1 MKLEEQLRR
10 ELIAAV
16 KAKDEVKIRTLRF
29 TLAQIKDA
37 QIEKRDT
44 LTDAE
49 IVKVLQR
56 LTKQRD
62 EAIEAFSKG
71 GREDLVAK
79 ETQEKEI
86 LAGFLPT
93 QLSRQEIE
101 SAVDQV
107 LGKTESPN
115 FGQVMGQVMQQVGGS
130 ADGKLVAQVVE
141 QKLKAKP
148 SEQ

>member
-1 MKLEEQLRR
+1 LKLEEQLRR

-16 KAKDEVKIRTLRF
+16 KAKDKVKIQTLRF
-29 TLAQIKDA
+29 SLAQIKDA
-37 QIEKRDT
+37 QIEKRGV

-49 IVKVLQR
+49 VVKVLQR
-56 LTKQRD
+56 IAKQRD
-62 EAIEAFSKG
+62 EAIEAFTKG

-93 QLSRQEIE
+93 QLSRSEIE

-107 LGKTESPN
+107 LGKTKSPN
-115 FGQVMGQVMQQVGGS
+115 FGQVMGQVMQQVGS